1 MMAGMQQARGNF
13 LITMDGDLQNDP
25 EDIKFLIE
33 KLNEG
38 YDIVVGWRHERHD
51 RMLTRKLPSKL
62 ANWLIGKVT
71 GIPIKDNG
79 CSLKAYRRDVIKH
92 VPLYSD
98 MHRFIPAMAS
108 VTGARIAQLKVRH
121 HPRRFGVSKYGLWRT
136 YKVLLDLLAVKT
148 VISFAERPLW
158 WFSVLAWPMVLLSI
172 GATLYVLQ
180 AILLKSEYPMVML
193 GVALLFGSAAIFAV
207 LGGIMGE
214 MIYKTGNLKLDKL
227 ALVTATQP
235 RIHGD
240 DRRKPRS

>member
-1 MMAGMQQARGNF
+1 MAAGIEYARGKF
-13 LITMDGDLQNDP
+13 LVTMDGDLQNDP
-25 EDIKFLIE
+25 DDIKSLID

-38 YDIVVGWRHERHD
+38 YDIVVGWRHQRHD
-51 RMLTRKLPSKL
+51 KWLTRKVPSKF

-79 CSLKAYRRDVIKH
+79 CSLKAYRGDVIKN

-108 VTGARIAQLKVRH
+108 VTGARVAQLKVRH
-121 HPRRFGVSKYGLWRT
+121 HPRRFGVSKYGLWRI
-136 YKVLLDLLAVKT
+136 YKVLIDLLAVKT
-148 VISFAERPLW
+148 IASFAERPLW
-158 WFSVLAWPMVLLSI
+158 WFTVLALPAMAISVC
-172 GATLYVLQ
+172 ATIAFVRD
-180 AILLKSEYPMVML
+180 ILFASEDSVVMA
-193 GVALLFGSAAIFAV
+193 GVALLFGSIAIFAV

-235 RIHGD
+235 RVRGN